1 VTVSSCRLCSAAI
14 ARDQRYCLSCGT
26 CVRTPPVDWRILLA
40 PQPATTPPPA
50 VRAASAGSSPRLAA
64 ALVVAAL
71 GAGTVIGAAA
81 GPRAQNAPAAARYV
95 IALAPAAVAPPASAT
110 QAPAPVAT
118 ANLPDD
124 QPEPEPAA
132 APKAPAQQPAA
143 ESASPAAA
151 VPEPTPTPGPTPEPP
166 PVPVGPAAKHVVIV
180 SLTGHTAAEAFDAG
194 SPAPYLSS
202 ELPAQGVLL
211 RHYHPTGSG
220 ALANG
225 LALLTGRRATP
236 EAEADCPVYGDAC
249 RSDPPSLPG
258 ELVDSARSWKAYAEG
273 AGAPCRRPPDG
284 PDPWRD
290 PRPGDAYAAF
300 RVPFLYLEG
309 LDADCASSV
318 VDLATLP
325 GDFSTTDL
333 APALAYVVPD
343 LCHSGAEL
351 PCPDVAGAGGLQRAD
366 AWLREWIPLIT
377 GSPAFRDDGLLVV
390 LFDGGG
396 VAPAIPDGPP
406 PATGALVISSFAAS
420 GTVSP
425 RRYDHLSLLR
435 TLAGTFGVDPPGRAA
450 RAGVHELGE
459 EVFPRDDAAA
469 AAASPTLHRADTQR

>member
-1 VTVSSCRLCSAAI
+1 V

-26 CVRTPPVDWRILLA
+26 RVRTPPVDWRGLLA
-40 PQPATTPPPA
+40 PPPAATPPPVIRA
-50 VRAASAGSSPRLAA
+50 VPAGSSPRLAA

-95 IALAPAAVAPPASAT
+95 IALAPAAVAPPASAMQT
-110 QAPAPVAT
+110 PAPVAT
-118 ANLPDD
+118 ADLPDD
-124 QPEPEPAA
+124 EPEPAA
-132 APKAPAQQPAA
+132 APEAPAERTAGEPAT
-143 ESASPAAA
+143 PAAA
-151 VPEPTPTPGPTPEPP
+151 ASGPTPTHEPTPKPTPEPTPEPP
-166 PVPVGPAAKHVVIV
+166 PEPSGPAAKHVVIV

-194 SPAPYLSS
+194 SRAPYLNS

-211 RHYHPTGSG
+211 RRYHPTGSG

-225 LALLTGRRATP
+225 LALLTGRPPTP
-236 EAEADCPVYGDAC
+236 ETATDCPVYGDAC
-249 RSDPPSLPG
+249 RSDAPSLPG
-258 ELVDSARSWKAYAEG
+258 ELADSARSWKAYAQG
-273 AGAPCRRPPDG
+273 AGAPCRRPAEG

-290 PRPGDAYAAF
+290 PRPGDDYAAF

-309 LDADCASSV
+309 LDADCAGSV
-318 VDLATLP
+318 VDLAALP
-325 GDFSTTDL
+325 GDFSATDL

-351 PCPDVAGAGGLQRAD
+351 PCPDVTGASGLERAD
-366 AWLREWIPLIT
+366 AWLREWIPQIT
-377 GSPAFRDDGLLVV
+377 ASPAFQDDGLLVV

-396 VAPAIPDGPP
+396 VAPATPGAPP
-406 PATGALVISSFAAS
+406 PATGALVISSFSPS
-420 GTVSP
+420 GTVS
-425 RRYDHLSLLR
+425 RRAYDHLSLLR

-459 EVFPRDDAAA
+459 EVFPSDNAA
-469 AAASPTLHRADTQR
+469 AAASPTLHRTDTQR